1 MIGVHAARV
10 AAKALGLHA
19 LAWKLRKLDFAIGS
33 NDLVL
38 DAGGGAAPNP
48 YANVVVDYDPTGRES
63 QMGNVRAYGKS
74 LLWADLQRL
83 PFRDRVFDYALC
95 FHVVEHVVDPAAAL
109 GELQRVAKAGY
120 IETPNELF
128 DIIVPYLDHRNRV
141 SYDGETLRILRK
153 SRWDVERFEPRF
165 GKRRVAQ
172 LYQRL
177 VRNPEDLHVQLYWRD
192 SIKWSVGDEL
202 IEDGRTGDDGE
213 EGRPEPASVPRIHE
227 LATRLVRRKRL
238 GDEELL
244 QLMRCVS
251 CKAEQLALEDG
262 AARCR
267 ACGRQYP
274 RVQGA
279 LDFRP

>member
-10 AAKALGLHA
+10 AAKALGLHG
-19 LAWKLRKLDFAIGS
+19 LAWKLRKLDFGIGR

-48 YANVVVDYDPTGRES
+48 YANIVVDYDPSGRES
-63 QMGNVRAYGKS
+63 QMGSVRANGKA
-74 LLWADLQRL
+74 LVWADLQRL

-95 FHVVEHVVDPAAAL
+95 FHVVEHVADPSAAL

-172 LYQRL
+172 LYHRL

-192 SIKWSVGDEL
+192 AIRWSVGEEL
-202 IEDGRTGDDGE
+202 IEDGLTGDSGE
-213 EGRPEPASVPRIHE
+213 EGRPEPSSVPRIHQ
-227 LATRLVRRKRL
+227 LAQRLVRRKRL
-238 GDEELL
+238 TDEELL
-244 QLMRCVS
+244 ALMRCLA
-251 CKAEQLALEDG
+251 CNAEQLALEAD

-267 ACGRQYP
+267 ACGRAYP
-274 RVQGA
+274 RVQGF

>member
-1 MIGVHAARV
+1 VIGVRAARLM
-10 AAKALGLHA
+10 AKALGLHA
-19 LAWKLRKLDFAIGS
+19 LAWKLRKLDFGIGA

-63 QMGNVRAYGKS
+63 QMGNVRSNGKS
-74 LLWADLQRL
+74 LIWADLQRL

-95 FHVVEHVVDPAAAL
+95 FHVVEHVADPAAAL

-165 GKRRVAQ
+165 GKRRVGQ
-172 LYQRL
+172 LYSRL

-192 SIKWSVGDEL
+192 SIQWSVGEEI
-202 IEDGRTGDDGE
+202 IEDGQTGDDGE
-213 EGRPEPASVPRIHE
+213 EGRPEPTSVPRIHE

-238 GDEELL
+238 SDEQLL
-244 QLMRCVS
+244 ALMRCVS
-251 CKAEQLALEDG
+251 CNAEQLALDEG
-262 AARCR
+262 ATCG
-267 ACGRQYP
+267 ACGRRY
-274 RVQGA
+274 RRIEGF